1 MLLLFNIVVNREGVV
16 FFFNFWDCYNFD
28 LFNHI
33 LIRIIKAINC
43 LDVVFGHDILRTLR
57 CIDASSVDHTDA
69 APVIKRFFI
78 VQKQDTGR
86 NSGGV
91 EDTACQRD
99 DSFQFVRFYKVS
111 SDFTF
116 SATSEQHP
124 LGKNNGAPSC
134 FRIHG
139 LNHML

>member
-1 MLLLFNIVVNREGVV
+1 MCIRDSISPRKKDISSSLVDAPVRLGTVSYTHLLFNIVVNREGVV

-91 EDTACQRD
+91 EA
-99 DSFQFVRFYKVS
+99 VS
-111 SDFTF
+111 YT
-116 SATSEQHP
+116 H
-124 LGKNNGAPSC
+124 LK
-134 FRIHG
+134 
-139 LNHML
+139 